1 MISRER
7 TTLVLQIAAAM
18 ASYDWADAEYLLD
31 EHAVPPLPLNTY
43 VGGTKDAVRE
53 RLRLAEDGV
62 IREVGETVGVAA
74 VAASATA
81 QPDQGLDSGG
91 PLLLFVSHTS
101 AHKSE
106 VSAIRRELATWGVAA
121 FVAHEEIEPT
131 REWQVEIERALQSC
145 DALLAYVTD
154 DFPASRW
161 TDQEVGW
168 AYGRQV
174 PVFAVRAGGDP
185 YGFIGKFQGIRYGRE
200 AKDVGPLIET
210 LVQKLLEDDRTSGKA
225 TPGVVT
231 AFCSSGSFDTTRSRF
246 SLLTKSPR
254 LSTDHVR
261 ELREA
266 MESNSQIKHA
276 LIAVAPR
283 TGRPAPELL
292 EELIA
297 RKS

>member
-7 TTLVLQIAAAM
+7 TTLVLQISAAM
-18 ASYDWADAEYLLD
+18 ASYDWADADYLLD
-31 EHAVPPLPLNTY
+31 EHAVPPLPPNKFASH
-43 VGGTKDAVRE
+43 TKGLVRE
-53 RLRLAEDGV
+53 RLRLSEDGV
-62 IREVGETVGVAA
+62 IQEVGQTVGVVA
-74 VAASATA
+74 VPANAIP
-81 QPDQGLDSGG
+81 QPDHGLESGG
-91 PLLLFVSHTS
+91 PPLLFVSHTS

-106 VSAIRRELATWGVAA
+106 VSAIKTALAPWGVVA

-131 REWQVEIERALQSC
+131 REWQIEIERALQSC

-168 AYGRQV
+168 AYGRRV
-174 PVFAVRAGGDP
+174 PVFAVRAGCDP

-200 AKDVGPLIET
+200 AKDVDPLIET

-231 AFCSSGSFDTTRSRF
+231 AFCGSHTFDTTRSRF
-246 SLLTKSPR
+246 SLLTKIPR
-254 LSTDHVR
+254 LSPDHVR

-266 MESNSQIKHA
+266 MESNSQIRLA
-276 LIAVAPR
+276 QIEVASR
-283 TGRPAPELL
+283 TFRPAPELL
-292 EELIA
+292 AELVA
-297 RKS
+297 GKS